1 MTNQLVE
8 RGYLT
13 QSLGSAS
20 HSGEHGFKAVPG
32 LLKLVLRERAWEKR
46 IIVETGEEF
55 PGFPNFEAYLRA
67 NPPKGLGSDIEL
79 INNLIGKDEELRA
92 MFYAALR
99 KPVGTNQYT
108 EGVYNVNTLEQP
120 LESNQHTEGLDIIK
134 PLNGKHSYPSG
145 TSKEYALQRLSDEG
159 HIELLEQVKAGKLSA
174 NAAMKQAGFRR
185 PRLAIALDDP
195 ESAAASLHDNATPE
209 FLEELKRLL

>member
-55 PGFPNFEAYLRA
+55 GGFRSFEEYIRA
-67 NPPKGLGSDIEL
+67 NPPKGLGSDEEL
-79 INNLIGKDEELRA
+79 IDSLIGKDDELRQ

-99 KPVGTNQYT
+99 RSGGRPQKTVD
-108 EGVYNVNTLEQP
+108 NVNGFSE
-120 LESNQHTEGLDIIK
+120 
-134 PLNGKHSYPSG
+134 KHIRPTG
-145 TSKEYALQRLSDEG
+145 NTKEYALQKLGDEG

-195 ESAAASLHDNATPE
+195 QSAAASLRDNATPE